1 MSFLSSSP
9 RAQGPIQLGWSCWPR
24 YHWFLV
30 GKRVLLGA
38 AVFTAALSVGA
49 ARAAEPIKIGAVLSI
64 TGPASLLGDPEARVL
79 TMYSDQLNKDGGVLG
94 RKIELVV
101 YDDEGKAEKTIT
113 LVKRLVESDK
123 VDLIIGPTLTG
134 NTMAAIPVAERAETP
149 MISIAG
155 GGVIVDP
162 VKKWVFKT
170 PHTDK
175 MATEKVFLDMKRR
188 GITSIALIY
197 GNDGYGK
204 SASAATKALAPAY
217 GMTIVADESYFAA
230 DVDMTAQLT
239 KIKNTPGVQAIFN
252 LGFGQS
258 AAIVTKNAKQ
268 LNIGLPYYESH
279 GVNSKSFIQ
288 LAGIDATN
296 GIRLPASAVLVAEA
310 LPANDPQ
317 KAVTMKFK
325 TETETA
331 FKTEVS
337 TYGGHAYDALQ
348 IALTAIQRAG
358 TTDKAKVRDEI
369 ERTSG
374 YVGTSGI
381 VSMSAEDHLGLNL
394 NSLRLLEIRDGQW
407 TLVE

>member
-1 MSFLSSSP
+1 V
-9 RAQGPIQLGWSCWPR
+9 I
-24 YHWFLV
+24 
-30 GKRVLLGA
+30 GA
-38 AVFTAALSVGA
+38 AALAAGMWASGA
-49 ARAAEPIKIGAVLSI
+49 GAAEPVRIGAVLSI
-64 TGPASLLGDPEARVL
+64 TGPASLLGDPEAKVL
-79 TMYSDQLNKDGGVLG
+79 RMYSDQLNKEGGVLG
-94 RKIELVV
+94 RKVELIV
-101 YDDEGKAEKTIT
+101 YDDEGKADKTTT
-113 LVKRLVESDK
+113 LVKRLIESDH

-134 NTMAAIPVAERAETP
+134 NTMAAIPLAERGETP

-175 MATEKVFLDMKRR
+175 MATEKVFIDMKKR

-204 SASAATKALAPAY
+204 SASTATKELAPSY
-217 GMTIVADESYFAA
+217 GMTILADETYFAA
-230 DVDMTAQLT
+230 DADMTPQLT

-258 AAIVTKNAKQ
+258 AAVVTRNAKQ
-268 LNIGLPYYESH
+268 LGMGVPFYESH
-279 GVNSKSFIQ
+279 GVNSKNYIQ
-288 LAGIDATN
+288 LAGVDATE
-296 GIRLPASAVLVAEA
+296 GVRLPASAVLVAEA

-325 TETETA
+325 TETEAA

-348 IALTAIQRAG
+348 IALTAITRAG
-358 TTDKAKVRDEI
+358 TTDRRKVRDEI
-369 ERTSG
+369 EKTSG
-374 YVGTSGI
+374 YIGTSGI
-381 VSMSAEDHLGLNL
+381 ATMSPTDHLGLNL
-394 NSLRLLEIRDGQW
+394 NSLRLLEIRGGQW

>member
-1 MSFLSSSP
+1 M
-9 RAQGPIQLGWSCWPR
+9 
-24 YHWFLV
+24 
-30 GKRVLLGA
+30 GA
-38 AVFTAALSVGA
+38 ALLAAGA
-49 ARAAEPIKIGAVLSI
+49 WASGAGAAEPVRIGAVLSI
-64 TGPASLLGDPEARVL
+64 TGPASLLGDPEAKVL
-79 TMYSDQLNKDGGVLG
+79 KMYSDQLNKEGGVLG
-94 RKIELVV
+94 RKVELIV
-101 YDDEGKAEKTIT
+101 YDDEGKADKTTT
-113 LVKRLVESDK
+113 LVKRLIESDH

-134 NTMAAIPVAERAETP
+134 NTMAAIPLAERGETP

-175 MATEKVFLDMKRR
+175 MATEKVFIDMKKR

-204 SASAATKALAPAY
+204 SASTATKELAPSY
-217 GMTIVADESYFAA
+217 GMTILADETYFAA
-230 DVDMTAQLT
+230 DADMTPQLT

-258 AAIVTKNAKQ
+258 AAVVTRNAKQ
-268 LNIGLPYYESH
+268 LGMGVPFYESH
-279 GVNSKSFIQ
+279 GVNSKNYIQ
-288 LAGIDATN
+288 LAGVDATE
-296 GIRLPASAVLVAEA
+296 GVRLPASAVLVAEA

-325 TETETA
+325 TETEAA

-348 IALTAIQRAG
+348 IALTAITRAG
-358 TTDKAKVRDEI
+358 TTDRRKVRDEI

-374 YVGTSGI
+374 YIGTSGI
-381 VSMSAEDHLGLNL
+381 ATMSPTDHLGLNL
-394 NSLRLLEIRDGQW
+394 NSLRLLEIRGGQW

>member
-1 MSFLSSSP
+1 MWAS
-9 RAQGPIQLGWSCWPR
+9 
-24 YHWFLV
+24 
-30 GKRVLLGA
+30 GA
-38 AVFTAALSVGA
+38 G
-49 ARAAEPIKIGAVLSI
+49 AAEPVRIGAVLSI
-64 TGPASLLGDPEARVL
+64 TGPASLLGDPEAKVL
-79 TMYSDQLNKDGGVLG
+79 RMYSDQLNKEGGVLG
-94 RKIELVV
+94 RKVELIV
-101 YDDEGKAEKTIT
+101 YDDEGKADKTTT
-113 LVKRLVESDK
+113 LVKRLIESDH

-134 NTMAAIPVAERAETP
+134 NTMAAIPLAERGETP

-175 MATEKVFLDMKRR
+175 MATEKVFIDMKKR

-204 SASAATKALAPAY
+204 SASTATKELAPSY
-217 GMTIVADESYFAA
+217 GMTILADETYFAA
-230 DVDMTAQLT
+230 DADMTPQLT

-258 AAIVTKNAKQ
+258 AAVVTRNAKQ
-268 LNIGLPYYESH
+268 LGMGVPFYESH
-279 GVNSKSFIQ
+279 GVNSKNYIQ
-288 LAGIDATN
+288 LAGVDATE
-296 GIRLPASAVLVAEA
+296 GVRLPASAVLVAEA

-325 TETETA
+325 TETEAA

-348 IALTAIQRAG
+348 IALTAITRAG
-358 TTDKAKVRDEI
+358 TTDRRKVRDEI

-374 YVGTSGI
+374 YIGTSGI
-381 VSMSAEDHLGLNL
+381 ATMSPTDHLGLNL
-394 NSLRLLEIRDGQW
+394 NSLRLLEIRGGQW